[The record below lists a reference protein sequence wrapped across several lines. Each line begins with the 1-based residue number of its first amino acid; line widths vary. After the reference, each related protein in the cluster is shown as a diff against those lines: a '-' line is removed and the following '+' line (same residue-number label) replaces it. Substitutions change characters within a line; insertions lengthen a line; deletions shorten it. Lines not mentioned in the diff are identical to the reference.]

1 MAGGTWTKQ
10 DKIRPGVYI
19 NFNSKSAMGLNVGTR
34 GKVAICEPMSWGA
47 VATVQTVTADMDTT
61 NVCGYPIYS
70 EKAKFLNEIFKGTD
84 RTDAPTTVYLYRPA
98 GSGQEKATATIDNL
112 TVTAVYYGSRGNDIS
127 IIVSADIDNEGA
139 YIVDTVVDGLTVDR
153 QTASEVEQ
161 LVANSWVEFS
171 GTGALSDIAG
181 LPLTG
186 GVDGT
191 VASSQYMAFLDN
203 IEPYDFDVIIY
214 DGDDATVKTAFA
226 NFVKRLAE
234 TQGKYAQAVVYGMAT
249 NPDSRYVIN
258 VSNITNGVTFADGT
272 TISGGQ
278 LTWYVGS
285 ATAGAKY
292 NQSLTYAA
300 YPQAVNTYPAVTNSA
315 VVDALKAGEFVVLTD
330 KGVVKIEQDINSL
343 VTYTAEISSVYR
355 KNRVIRTLHTIAN
368 DVYTQFSSGFI
379 GVVDNNETG
388 RSLFK
393 GVIVGYMLE
402 LQANNAIQNF
412 TAEDVEVLKGEEID
426 SIVVNIAVQPV
437 DAVEKIY
444 MTITV
449 S

>member
-10 DKIRPGVYI
+10 DKVRPGVYI
-19 NFNSKSAMGLNVGTR
+19 NFNSKSKVGLNVGSR
-34 GKVAICEPMSWGA
+34 GKVAICEPMSWGEIA
-47 VATVQTVTADMDTT
+47 KVQTVTVETDTT
-61 NVCGYPIYS
+61 TVCGYPIYD
-70 EKAKFLNEIFKGTD
+70 EKVKFLNEILKGTN

-98 GSGQEKATATIDNL
+98 GGGREKATATIGEL
-112 TVTAVYYGSRGNDIS
+112 TATALYYGVRGNDIS
-127 IIVSADIDNEGA
+127 VVVSADADNVGFF
-139 YIVDTVVDGLTVDR
+139 IVDTVVDGLVVDS
-153 QTASEVEQ
+153 QNVTAIEQ
-161 LVANSWVEFS
+161 LTANEWVVFS
-171 GTGALSDIAG
+171 GTGTPTETAG
-181 LPLTG
+181 IPLVG
-186 GVDGT
+186 GADGT
-191 VASSQYMAFLDN
+191 VDTSQYMGFLN
-203 IEPYDFDVIIY
+203 AIEPYDFDVIIY
-214 DGDDATVKTAFA
+214 DGEDATVQLAYA

-234 TQGKYAQAVVYGMAT
+234 TQGKYAQAVVYGMGT

-258 VSNITNGVTFADGT
+258 VSNVTTGVTFADGT
-272 TISGGQ
+272 NINGGQ
-278 LTWYVGS
+278 LTWFVGG

-300 YPQAVNTYPAVTNSA
+300 YPQAITTYPAVTNAA
-315 VVDALKAGEFVVLTD
+315 VVDALKAGELVVLTD

-343 VTYTAEISSVYR
+343 VTYTAEISSAYH

-368 DVYTQFSSGFI
+368 DVYAQFSESFI

-412 TAEDVEVLKGEEID
+412 VTEDVEVLKGEDID